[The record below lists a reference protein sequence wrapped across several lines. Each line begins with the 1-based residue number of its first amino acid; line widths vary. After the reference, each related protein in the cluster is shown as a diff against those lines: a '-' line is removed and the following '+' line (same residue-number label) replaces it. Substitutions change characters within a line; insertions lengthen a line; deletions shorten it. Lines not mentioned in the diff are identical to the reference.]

1 MYAQLF
7 FRKEKMHSQSHSEK
21 TCSEETIIHH
31 YFSDL
36 VGWLELQASQEGV
49 RSISFV
55 EAPESPRKA
64 SADPIIS
71 VLLKQLDA
79 YFEGELTEF
88 SIPVAPPGGTPFQR
102 RVWDR
107 LVAIPYGETRSYSEI
122 AVDVGIPRG
131 ARAIGLANKTNFVP
145 IVIPCH
151 RVIRSNGDLG
161 GYDSGVAIKQ
171 KLLQFEFQKSRGQ
184 K

>member
-7 FRKEKMHSQSHSEK
+7 FRKEKMHSQSHSKKNSSEK
-21 TCSEETIIHH
+21 TIIHH

-36 VGWLELQASQEGV
+36 VGWLKLQASKEGV

-55 EAPESPRKA
+55 EAPESPRTE
-64 SADPIIS
+64 SADPIMFE
-71 VLLKQLDA
+71 LLKQLDA
-79 YFEGELTEF
+79 YFRGQLTEF
-88 SIPVAPPGGTPFQR
+88 SVPLAPLGGTPFQR
-102 RVWDR
+102 RVWEK
-107 LVAIPYGETRSYSEI
+107 LMAIPYGETRSYGEI

-171 KLLQFEFQKSRGQ
+171 KLLQFEFRKSHSQK
-184 K
+184 

>member
-1 MYAQLF
+1 
-7 FRKEKMHSQSHSEK
+7 MHSQSHSEK

-36 VGWLELQASQEGV
+36 VGWLELQASKEGV

-55 EAPESPRKA
+55 EAPECPRTA
-64 SADPIIS
+64 SADPIVS
-71 VLLKQLDA
+71 ELLKQLDA

-102 RVWDR
+102 RVWDK
-107 LVAIPYGETRSYSEI
+107 LMAIPYGETRSYGEI
-122 AVDVGIPRG
+122 AVDVGVPRG
-131 ARAIGLANKTNFVP
+131 ARAVGLANKTNFVP

-161 GYDSGVAIKQ
+161 GYDSGLAIKQ
-171 KLLQFEFQKSRGQ
+171 KLLQFEFRRSHSQK
-184 K
+184 